1 MPTWNEDPI
10 PFEALANC
18 TALPNSSSII
28 KRSKKCWDDRRG
40 PLHLAVCSHL
50 IQMCKNPWRA
60 FVFLSYVSAP
70 GLRDIAGLSSFQAP
84 TPCHSDSWVLAV
96 R

>member
-1 MPTWNEDPI
+1 DPI

-28 KRSKKCWDDRRG
+28 KRSKKCCG
-40 PLHLAVCSHL
+40 ILHRVFYIERIVFYL

-70 GLRDIAGLSSFQAP
+70 GLRDVAGLSSFQAP
-84 TPCHSDSWVLAV
+84 TPCHSDTWVLAV